1 MFINDFFVSPAIL
14 IRDFFC
20 NFTADFLSTLFN
32 KQ

>member
-14 IRDFFC
+14 IRDFFVI
-20 NFTADFLSTLFN
+20 LPPISTLLN